1 MSTESTFQKQPSQT
15 PDGVERT
22 APGTVFAPRVDIA
35 ETDDRIV
42 VLADL
47 PGVDEQSV
55 DITLEKNVLTLRG
68 TVNPTPYAGYAL
80 AYSEYEVGNFERVF
94 TISDEVDREG
104 IQASVRNGVLQL
116 VLPKSKRA
124 QAQKIKVTAAAE

>member
-1 MSTESTFQKQPSQT
+1 MSTESTFHKQPSQT

-22 APGTVFAPRVDIA
+22 TPGTVFSPRVDIA

-47 PGVDEQSV
+47 PGADERSV

-68 TVNPTPYAGYAL
+68 TVNPTPYEGYTL

-104 IQASVRNGVLQL
+104 IQASVKNGVLQL

-124 QAQKIKVTAAAE
+124 QAQKIKVTAAE